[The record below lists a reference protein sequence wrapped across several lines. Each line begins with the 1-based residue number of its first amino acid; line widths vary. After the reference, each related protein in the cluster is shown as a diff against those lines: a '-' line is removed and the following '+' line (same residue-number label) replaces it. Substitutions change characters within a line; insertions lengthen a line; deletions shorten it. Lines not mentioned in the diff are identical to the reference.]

1 MPRVGLIV
9 AKPTISDAN
18 LVQDRELR
26 MNLSRWAPT
35 VHRLV
40 KERIAALV
48 EASTWSHPLET
59 HVEYAQRVLA
69 HGQYPLPEWACV
81 YDDLTSNRGYDYIST
96 GYPLEGD
103 GAARI
108 EFVGLYPD
116 LDDLGRL
123 RKAEIHC
130 PAWLVTDPD
139 GESRFRQQTAEM
151 VAAAVAAEAET
162 RTRIDSAM
170 EAMRREAQET

>member
-1 MPRVGLIV
+1 MALT
-9 AKPTISDAN
+9 KPTISDAD
-18 LVQDRELR
+18 LVRDRELR
-26 MNLSRWAPT
+26 MNLSQWAPT

-48 EASTWSHPLET
+48 EASTWNHPLET
-59 HVEYAQRVLA
+59 HVEYAERVLA
-69 HGQYPLPEWACV
+69 RGQYPFPEWACV
-81 YDDLTSNRGYDYIST
+81 YDDLTSNRGYDYISM

-103 GAARI
+103 GAARV

-116 LDDLGRL
+116 PVDLGRL

-130 PAWLVTDPD
+130 PAWLITDPD

-151 VAAAVAAEAET
+151 VAAAAADEAKM
-162 RTRIDSAM
+162 RACIDSAM
-170 EAMRREAQET
+170 AMRREAQGD